1 MVHESAAKP
10 SESATKPA
18 DTDNRPTENSLS
30 LIPNM
35 LSSFGEYTGEQTPLE
50 QSMFYPD
57 NTQAISWSP
66 SQAFHSFLE
75 KPFRRKLSYEQVC
88 DILEQQAIPAVDAL
102 SAPTLDI
109 SVINQ
114 SVIGN

>member
-1 MVHESAAKP
+1 MFDPDAK
-10 SESATKPA
+10 
-18 DTDNRPTENSLS
+18 
-30 LIPNM
+30 
-35 LSSFGEYTGEQTPLE
+35 
-50 QSMFYPD
+50 
-57 NTQAISWSP
+57 AISWSP

-75 KPFRRKLSYEQVC
+75 IQFSRKVSYEQVC

-114 SVIGN
+114 ISYKNKKICSGA